1 MSPHLCEA
9 PISASQFKH
18 FITDP
23 STAEEGTFTL
33 LDRFSATSWILQ
45 GVNTRGA
52 GEGKPLTQ
60 GEKGEGEFSGP
71 GGLLSISLS
80 GESNSLS
87 PTLMSF
93 LILCAKGGRFEGEET
108 LGEPGKGRFF
118 AL

>member
-1 MSPHLCEA
+1 M
-9 PISASQFKH
+9 
-18 FITDP
+18 
-23 STAEEGTFTL
+23 
-33 LDRFSATSWILQ
+33 LDGFSATSWILQ

-60 GEKGEGEFSGP
+60 GEKGEFSGQ

-87 PTLMSF
+87 LTLMSF
-93 LILCAKGGRFEGEET
+93 LILCAKGGRFEGEGT